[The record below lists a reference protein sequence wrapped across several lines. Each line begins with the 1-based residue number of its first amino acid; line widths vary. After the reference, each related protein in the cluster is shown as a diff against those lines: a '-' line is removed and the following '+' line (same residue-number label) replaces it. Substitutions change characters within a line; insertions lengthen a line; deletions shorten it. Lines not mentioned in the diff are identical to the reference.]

1 MNNCCVCL
9 EDTDDCYDC
18 SVCKECNLCWDCF
31 ANIYDCSYTPCPICR
46 SNLNHRECQDELID
60 GFHRITDYRGIK
72 TCRIATHCDYP
83 KIPVFKK
90 LLNLIELELV

>member
-18 SVCKECNLCWDCF
+18 SVCKECNLCWDCY
-31 ANIYDCSYTPCPICR
+31 AYIHDYSYSPCPICR
-46 SNLNHRECQDELID
+46 SNLNHRDCQLALTHDFE
-60 GFHRITDYRGIK
+60 RITDYRGIK
-72 TCRIATHCDYP
+72 TCYLKADAHYP

-90 LLNLIELELV
+90 LLNLIELELI